1 MTNYERIKA
10 MSVEE
15 MARAITDGISSD
27 PCDYC
32 PYDVTVC
39 TGVQCNGN
47 SDIVTVAKWL
57 CSEVEE

>member
-1 MTNYERIKA
+1 MTNYERIKK

-32 PYDVTVC
+32 PYDITAC
-39 TGVQCNGN
+39 IGIQCAGN
-47 SDIVTVAKWL
+47 PDVVAVVKWL
-57 CSEVEE
+57 NSEVEE